1 MNSSK
6 SLDERREL
14 WSQTFVVS
22 AEESS
27 DWDYGQWIVQLIED
41 RFDFLESLFGAEK
54 AAPVLFDLLAEAN
67 LVEGYHA
74 KTWREVLANASPVSW
89 SVWKICGVFDQLG
102 LYSRYGVT
110 LADIPDDSRE
120 GKIGRLIEAGV
131 AFLERADI
139 QRVAGKD
146 NQLSK
151 IVALAQSR
159 WNLDHAT
166 GDVDPASLAILG
178 GLSEGRIRNMMSGEG
193 RAFENTGGRISATSA
208 LAWLQERPAFFNS
221 IWQQPD
227 EALVGA
233 SGSDVL
239 DDVVFV
245 PVAADGSHFHPGLVR
260 GGKFM
265 IGAKGEEVEHSSFDE
280 ALSALQKMATP
291 RWRRPNEA
299 GNWGIVSG
307 RDWKRIERRQL
318 MSM

>member
-6 SLDERREL
+6 SAAERREI
-14 WSQTFVVS
+14 WSENYV
-22 AEESS
+22 AEEGENR
-27 DWDYGQWIVQLIED
+27 DNGEWIVELIFD
-41 RFDFLESLFGAEK
+41 RFEFLESLFGAK
-54 AAPVLFDLLAEAN
+54 NAAAVLFDLLAEAN
-67 LVEGYHA
+67 HAEGEHA
-74 KTWREVLANASPVSW
+74 KTWREVLENASPVSW
-89 SVWKICGVFDQLG
+89 SVWEMYNNINELR
-102 LYSRYGVT
+102 LYGRYGVT
-110 LADIPDDSRE
+110 LADIPEDSRDQH
-120 GKIGRLIEAGV
+120 IGALLAAGGS
-131 AFLERADI
+131 FLDRADI
-139 QRVAGKD
+139 QRIAGKD

-178 GLSEGRIRNMMSGEG
+178 GLSEGRVRNMMSGEG

-227 EALVGA
+227 DAVAGTNGPE
-233 SGSDVL
+233 VL

-260 GGKFM
+260 GDKFT
-265 IGAKGEEVEHSSFDE
+265 IGAKGEEVQCVTFEE
-280 ALSALQKMATP
+280 ALRALQNMVTP

-307 RDWKRIERRQL
+307 RDWKRIERRVL
-318 MSM
+318 ASN

>member
-6 SLDERREL
+6 SANERREHWL
-14 WSQTFVVS
+14 ETFVS
-22 AEESS
+22 EECK

-54 AAPVLFDLLAEAN
+54 AAPVLFELLAEAN
-67 LVEGYHA
+67 TAEGYYA
-74 KTWREVLANASPVSW
+74 KTWREVLENASPVSW
-89 SVWKICGVFDQLG
+89 SVWEICNNINELG
-102 LYSRYGVT
+102 LYGRFGVT
-110 LADIPDDSRE
+110 LSDIPDDSRE
-120 GKIGRLIEAGV
+120 GHIGRLIEAGV

-139 QRVAGKD
+139 QRIAGKD

-159 WNLDHAT
+159 WNLDHTT

-208 LAWLQERPAFFNS
+208 LAWLQDRPAFFNS

-227 EALVGA
+227 DALVGA
-233 SGSDVL
+233 FGSDVM

-245 PVAADGSHFHPGLVR
+245 PVAADGSLFHPGLIR
-260 GGKFM
+260 GDKFT
-265 IGAKGEEVEHSSFDE
+265 IGAKGGEVQYVTFEE
-280 ALSALQKMATP
+280 ALRALQSMVTP

-307 RDWKRIERRQL
+307 RDWKRIERRVL
-318 MSM
+318 TSN

>member
-1 MNSSK
+1 MNNSK
-6 SLDERREL
+6 SADERREHWL
-14 WSQTFVVS
+14 ETFVS
-22 AEESS
+22 EECK

-54 AAPVLFDLLAEAN
+54 AAPVLFELLAEAN
-67 LVEGYHA
+67 TAEGYHA
-74 KTWREVLANASPVSW
+74 KTWREVLENASPVSW
-89 SVWKICGVFDQLG
+89 SVWKICNNINELG
-102 LYSRYGVT
+102 LYGRFGVT

-120 GKIGRLIEAGV
+120 GHIGRLIEAGV

-139 QRVAGKD
+139 QRIVGKD

-159 WNLDHAT
+159 WNLDHTT

-208 LAWLQERPAFFNS
+208 LAWLLDRPAFFNS
-221 IWQQPD
+221 IWQQSDDAVAGVFGP
-227 EALVGA
+227 
-233 SGSDVL
+233 DVL
-239 DDVVFV
+239 DEVVFV
-245 PVAADGSHFHPGLVR
+245 PVAADGSLFHPGLVR
-260 GGKFM
+260 GDKFT
-265 IGAKGEEVEHSSFDE
+265 IGAKGEEVQCANFEE
-280 ALSALQKMATP
+280 ALGALQKMITP

-307 RDWKRIERRQL
+307 RDWKRIERHVL
-318 MSM
+318 TSN

>member
-1 MNSSK
+1 MNSNK
-6 SLDERREL
+6 SVEERREL
-14 WSQTFVVS
+14 WAQTFMAS
-22 AEESS
+22 AEECN
-27 DWDYGQWIVQLIED
+27 DWDYGQWIVQLIAD

-54 AAPVLFDLLAEAN
+54 AAPVLFELLAEAN
-67 LVEGYHA
+67 TVEGYHA
-74 KTWREVLANASPVSW
+74 KTWREVLENASPVSW
-89 SVWKICGVFDQLG
+89 SVWEICGVFDELG
-102 LYSRYGVT
+102 LYARYGVT
-110 LADIPDDSRE
+110 LVDIPDDSRE
-120 GKIGRLIEAGV
+120 LHIGRLVEAGV

-139 QRVAGKD
+139 QRIAGKD

-159 WNLDHAT
+159 WSLDHGT

-178 GLSEGRIRNMMSGEG
+178 GLSEGRVRNMMSGEG

-208 LAWLQERPAFFNS
+208 MAWLQERPAFFNS

-227 EALVGA
+227 EVAPGA

-245 PVAADGSHFHPGLVR
+245 PVAADGSLFHPGLVR
-260 GGKFM
+260 GGRFT
-265 IGAKGEEVEHSSFDE
+265 IGAKGDEVQCTTFEE
-280 ALSALQKMATP
+280 ALGALQKMVTP

-307 RDWKRIERRQL
+307 RDWKRIERRAL
-318 MSM
+318 ISN